1 MASDPETKTTSA
13 KPTVDLDVNSEM
25 SGNLSRLSSN
35 DSTAINVKEI
45 GEKLRDFVDVFPKQ
59 FGETFEIYQKPL
71 TTGAIILTALVSV
84 AVADGVLDVL
94 NAIPL
99 VAPLLELI
107 GLGYSVWFAWHY
119 LRYAESRQQLLTN
132 YRQLKQR
139 ITGSGD

>member
-1 MASDPETKTTSA
+1 MASDPETKATSA
-13 KPTVDLDVNSEM
+13 KQTVDLDVNPEM
-25 SGNLSRLSSN
+25 SGNLSRLSAN

-59 FGETFEIYQKPL
+59 LGETFEIYQKPL
-71 TTGAIILTALVSV
+71 TTGAIILAALVSV

-99 VAPLLELI
+99 VAPLLELV
-107 GLGYSVWFAWHY
+107 GLGYSVWFTWHY
-119 LRYAESRQQLLTN
+119 LRYAESRQQLLAN